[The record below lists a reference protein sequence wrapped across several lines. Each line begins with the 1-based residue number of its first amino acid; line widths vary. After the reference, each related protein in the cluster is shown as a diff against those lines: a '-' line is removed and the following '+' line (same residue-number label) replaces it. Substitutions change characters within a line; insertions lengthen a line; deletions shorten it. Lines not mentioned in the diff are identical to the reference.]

1 MINVISR
8 WLYRRRFLVRAA
20 FFAAPER
27 DRVDRRR
34 AAERACL
41 ESALWDAAERPSR
54 FNAPLV
60 ARDRVREG
68 FLRPPRRPFAKS
80 RLA

>member
-1 MINVISR
+1 MPA
-8 WLYRRRFLVRAA
+8 FLVRAA
-20 FFAAPER
+20 FFAAVER
-27 DRVDRRR
+27 DRLERRF
-34 AAERACL
+34 AAERACC
-41 ESALWDAAERPSR
+41 ESALCNAAERRSR
-54 FNAPLV
+54 FKAPLV